1 MVVLL
6 LDDVVNDIRK
16 NKGVDK
22 ALAKLAYNRRHITAD
37 GGDEAN
43 GVSVWLTTQ
52 AYNRI
57 SLMIR
62 KVATRL
68 IACKLKNVK

>member
-1 MVVLL
+1 
-6 LDDVVNDIRK
+6 VVNDSRK

-22 ALAKLAYNRRHITAD
+22 ALAKILYIRLHITAD

-52 AYNRI
+52 AYN
-57 SLMIR
+57 MIPSMMR
-62 KVATRL
+62 KVATEL
-68 IACKLKNVK
+68 IVEEIHSISRPIHR